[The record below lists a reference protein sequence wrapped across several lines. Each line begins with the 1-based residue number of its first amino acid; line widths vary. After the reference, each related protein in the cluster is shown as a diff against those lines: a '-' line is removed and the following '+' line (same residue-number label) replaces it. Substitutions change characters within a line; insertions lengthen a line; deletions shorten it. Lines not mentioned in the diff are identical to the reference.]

1 MGNKQYA
8 AQQLAERFVD
18 QREIQ
23 NVMGKYMFTTMIC
36 KDADVAARF
45 WSKKAP
51 EPALG
56 LNDGW
61 YVGLDAIDGYYR
73 AISVNTAVR
82 SKAIQARFPE
92 KLGSKTDEELYGTGT
107 MNVRPLTTVLVEV
120 AGDGQTAKGLWQVM
134 GVDNDITEYG
144 PLSTWRWG

>member
-1 MGNKQYA
+1 MGNKQYT

-18 QREIQ
+18 QREVQ
-23 NVMGKYMFTTMIC
+23 NVMGKYVFTTMIC
-36 KDADVAARF
+36 KDADVVARF

-56 LNDGW
+56 FNNGW
-61 YVGLDAIDGYYR
+61 YVGLDAIDGYYQ
-73 AISVNTAVR
+73 AVSANTAVR

-92 KLGSKTDEELYGTGT
+92 KLGEKTDEELYGTGT

-120 AGDGQTAKGLWQVM
+120 AGDG
-134 GVDNDITEYG
+134 
-144 PLSTWRWG
+144 

>member
-61 YVGLDAIDGYYR
+61 YVGLDAIDGYYQ
-73 AISVNTAVR
+73 AISANTAFRKSWEARRTR
-82 SKAIQARFPE
+82 SSTAPE
-92 KLGSKTDEELYGTGT
+92 
-107 MNVRPLTTVLVEV
+107 P
-120 AGDGQTAKGLWQVM
+120 
-134 GVDNDITEYG
+134 
-144 PLSTWRWG
+144 

>member
-73 AISVNTAVR
+73 AISVTPQSGLRPSRPAFRKSWEARRTRSSTA
-82 SKAIQARFPE
+82 PE
-92 KLGSKTDEELYGTGT
+92 
-107 MNVRPLTTVLVEV
+107 P
-120 AGDGQTAKGLWQVM
+120 
-134 GVDNDITEYG
+134 
-144 PLSTWRWG
+144 

>member
-61 YVGLDAIDGYYR
+61 YVGLDAVSYTHLDVYKR
-73 AISVNTAVR
+73 QVLDRTLAAVGR
-82 SKAIQARFPE
+82 LH
-92 KLGSKTDEELYGTGT
+92 LGGHSGAHAVHG
-107 MNVRPLTTVLVEV
+107 VQIASLVVDVHGGFVGVE
-120 AGDGQTAKGLWQVM
+120 AQGLSL
-134 GVDNDITEYG
+134 IHI
-144 PLSTWRWG
+144 

>member
-1 MGNKQYA
+1 MSW
-8 AQQLAERFVD
+8 E
-18 QREIQ
+18 
-23 NVMGKYMFTTMIC
+23 KYMFTTMIC

-61 YVGLDAIDGYYR
+61 YVGLDAIDGYYQ
-73 AISVNTAVR
+73 AISANTAVR

-92 KLGSKTDEELYGTGT
+92 KLGSKTDEEL
-107 MNVRPLTTVLVEV
+107 
-120 AGDGQTAKGLWQVM
+120 TAP
-134 GVDNDITEYG
+134 E
-144 PLSTWRWG
+144 P